1 MPITVPPIDRRRY
14 DDLLAEAIARIA
26 VTTPEWTNFNRSD
39 PGITLVELFAFLT
52 ESLLYRANLIPE
64 RNRLAFLSLLGVPLQ
79 PAESARGLVTVA
91 NERGPLETTTLNGDL
106 EVRAGQVPFRTAMGV
121 DVLPVEARVYYKQP
135 VPLSDELETLYRQ
148 LYASFLLDEEDAG
161 VSAADLDPYQT
172 VLLDGSDPAGVDL
185 VEGTAD
191 GSLWVALLARS
202 GDDPELARAALA
214 GRTLSLGVV
223 PVVADQRLTLAPV
236 GTGRVEGEA
245 HLEYAVPSVPEDGRL
260 PEDPRLRRPRYRVL
274 DPRPTDNVLL
284 QPGVVQLG
292 LPDRQGLRTWALDP
306 IEAGVDQF
314 PPAIE
319 DSRLADRIVTWLR
332 IRAQSATQ
340 ARLLWVGINATPV
353 VQRARV
359 AGEVLPNGT
368 GQPDQVVRLARPP
381 VVPGSV
387 QLTVTLPPTGS
398 PAEPPLV
405 DRWDEIEDLLLAGPE
420 VSVADPRRPPGS
432 PPPPAGP
439 TRVFALDAEAG
450 TVRFGDGLRGRRPPA
465 GALLRAT
472 YDHGLGR
479 AGNVGRGSINSGPA
493 LPAGFTVTNPVETW
507 GGADAESV
515 AEGEKQVARYLKHRD
530 RLVNVEDFETIAR
543 RTPGVDLGRVEV
555 LAAYDPQLAPNL
567 PGGAPGAVTLMLVPR
582 QDRAQPDAPSPDRFF
597 LDAVCRYLDPRRL
610 VTTELFLRGPDYVPI
625 WISVGIEVVPGES
638 IAEVQQR
645 TAAELRRVL
654 SPLPLELQ
662 QPPPVAAATPSVPSY
677 PHTGTGWPLSTSV
690 AKRELLAFVARVPG
704 VRAVNGVFLAPRSD
718 GDREEIELTGLELPR
733 IAGISVVPGDP
744 TPLSQLR
751 GTAPGERPAPARV
764 PVPVIPESC

>member
-1 MPITVPPIDRRRY
+1 MPIAVPAIDQRRY

-39 PGITLVELFAFLT
+39 PGITLLELFAFLT

-64 RNRLAFLSLLGVPLQ
+64 RNRKTFLSLLGVPLQ
-79 PAESARGLVTVA
+79 PATSARGLVTLA
-91 NERGPLETTTLNGDL
+91 NERGPLETTTLTGDL

-135 VPLSDELETLYRQ
+135 VPLSDELRAVYRQ
-148 LYASFLLDEEDAG
+148 LYASFRLD
-161 VSAADLDPYQT
+161 VVAAAAAAAELDPYQP
-172 VLLDGSDPAGVDL
+172 VVLDGSDPAGVDL
-185 VEGTAD
+185 VGGTAD
-191 GSLWVALLARS
+191 GSLWVALLARA
-202 GDDPELARAALA
+202 GDDPEKVRAELA

-223 PVVADQRLTLAPV
+223 PVVTDQRLTLAPA

-245 HLEYAVPSVPEDGRL
+245 HLEYAVPSVPEGGLL
-260 PEDPRLRRPRYRVL
+260 PEDRRLRRPRYRTL
-274 DPRPTDNVLL
+274 DARPTANVLL

-292 LPDRQGLRTWALDP
+292 LPDQQGLRLWTNMEP

-319 DSRLADRIVTWLR
+319 DGRLADRVVTWLR
-332 IRAQSATQ
+332 IRARSAAQ
-340 ARLLWVGINATPV
+340 ARLLWVGVNATPV

-368 GQPDQVVRLARPP
+368 GKPDQAVRLARPP
-381 VVPGSV
+381 VIPGSV
-387 QLTVTLPPTGS
+387 RLTVTVPASGS
-398 PAEPPLV
+398 PTQPPRV
-405 DRWDEIEDLLLAGPE
+405 ETWTEIDDLLHAGAE
-420 VSVADPRRPPGS
+420 VPVPDPRQPPGT

-439 TRVFALDAEAG
+439 TDVFVLDPESG
-450 TVRFGDGLRGRRPPA
+450 TVRFGDGLRGRRPPRD
-465 GALLRAT
+465 ALLRAT

-493 LPAGFTVTNPVETW
+493 LPAGFTVGNPVQTW
-507 GGADAESV
+507 GGADAETV
-515 AEGEKQVARYLKHRD
+515 AVGEKQVARYLQHRD
-530 RLVNVEDFETIAR
+530 RLVNAEDFDTIVR
-543 RTPGVDLGRVEV
+543 RTPGVELGRVEV
-555 LAAYDPQLAPNL
+555 LAAYDPELAPNL

-625 WISVGIEVVPGES
+625 WISVGIDVVPGLS

-645 TAAELRRVL
+645 AAAELRRVL

-662 QPPPVAAATPSVPSY
+662 PPPAAVAPPAPSY
-677 PHTGTGWPLSTSV
+677 PHAGTGWPLSTNV

-704 VRAVNGVFLAPRSD
+704 VRVVNDILLAQRSD
-718 GDREEIELTGLELPR
+718 SDQDQVELTGLQLPR
-733 IAGISVVPGDP
+733 IAGLSVVPGDP
-744 TPLSQLR
+744 TPLEQLR
-751 GTAPGERPAPARV
+751 GTAPEGPPPVRV
-764 PVPVIPESC
+764 PVPVIPERC